1 MCTPDYWCAAR
12 AQRRK
17 KSSIDSQLLLLLAF
31 VPLWG
36 CRTSASLGGEGYVG
50 CLRTGD
56 SAFNMDGYGY
66 CYCKSSL
73 TFSIYEIKVF
83 CNLNVAAHKSIT
95 VAGANHSTLLI
106 FSSHFPFPHLLP
118 FRNKPGQG
126 NESRR
131 CPFRSNQIKSVVT
144 PPKKKKKKGW
154 RNAIQTWTD

>member
-106 FSSHFPFPHLLP
+106 FSSHFPRLLP
-118 FRNKPGQG
+118 IRNKTRQR

-131 CPFRSNQIKSVVT
+131 CLFRGNLIEYVVT
-144 PPKKKKKKGW
+144 HHTKKKKKGW
-154 RNAIQTWTD
+154 RNATQTWTD